1 MTWIITKFR
10 LGFLST
16 LFKVQNHRT
25 IFDRIVSRG
34 SGASNNTIFLSE
46 IIISNSRWHCQKSR
60 TTENLFWLLVSKLQN
75 KLQDILIST
84 CCNLS
89 TWSGLMKL
97 WHVIMKLWCIKIRN
111 SGIPVARLRTRNII
125 VNQYHK
131 WFCICLFSNLYICYI
146 FPIQDYKIKILPKY
160 EMENNII
167 IYDGSLNN

>member
-75 KLQDILIST
+75 KLQDKRIST
-84 CCNLS
+84 CFNLS
-89 TWSGLMKL
+89 TWSVLNEVMTCGYEVMMCQNFKHLSLSTFEADDVFATLACRKL
-97 WHVIMKLWCIKIRN
+97 ETSRY
-111 SGIPVARLRTRNII
+111 PVLDAVDSVR
-125 VNQYHK
+125 YCSM
-131 WFCICLFSNLYICYI
+131 W
-146 FPIQDYKIKILPKY
+146 
-160 EMENNII
+160 
-167 IYDGSLNN
+167 